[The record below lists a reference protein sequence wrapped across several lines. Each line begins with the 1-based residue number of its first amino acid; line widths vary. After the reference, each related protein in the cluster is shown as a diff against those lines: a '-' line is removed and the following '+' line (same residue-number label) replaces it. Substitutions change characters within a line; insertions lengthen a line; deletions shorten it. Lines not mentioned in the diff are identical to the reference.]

1 MRGVVAASYLFVA
14 NLIAITFGPLSVALV
29 TDLVFQDELLL
40 KYSLV
45 IVGAT
50 SALIASTILI
60 MTLRSFTEFAESIN
74 QPIELINAPT

>member
-1 MRGVVAASYLFVA
+1 
-14 NLIAITFGPLSVALV
+14 LV